1 MRLKPIEPSILS
13 KGSALH
19 SIVPKLEKSTKR
31 LSTIEKLTSEAFEY
45 PVYRGKDYTLGQ
57 HSLERHEMMEKKR
70 NLLREYMRK
79 ECDRRGK
86 FKGIQNEELKKN
98 VMDCSAKY
106 RLKVEN
112 ANLFTKTSLS
122 DKNTTFVN

>member
-1 MRLKPIEPSILS
+1 
-13 KGSALH
+13 
-19 SIVPKLEKSTKR
+19 
-31 LSTIEKLTSEAFEY
+31 
-45 PVYRGKDYTLGQ
+45 
-57 HSLERHEMMEKKR
+57 MEKKR
-70 NLLREYMRK
+70 HLLREYMRK

-122 DKNTTFVN
+122 DKSTTFVN